1 MAILGPE
8 HSSLNVCASDLSNFS
23 KVLQRVGIK
32 CGIKFFLSF
41 LREYGKT
48 FRLFRNL
55 IEDLR
60 FTSQQ

>member
-41 LREYGKT
+41 LRSMGKH
-48 FRLFRNL
+48 FGSSE
-55 IEDLR
+55 I
-60 FTSQQ
+60 